1 MLFRRASNFN
11 MGQPDKELASGVG
24 RLGRSKQLPLLIMGV
39 LLAGGLSSCGKG
51 RNVDTTR
58 RLIAAVAA
66 TVLAVSLAACSSSSR
81 NVSNNSSQLP
91 KASPAKLS
99 TQDSSRL
106 HLSLTSKKSATVAA
120 ALAPEV
126 KAAYLKNPRQLL
138 PDGSKLDIL
147 SDKMQ
152 VSGDTATVPAK
163 VTGGANTGSYLLVL
177 EKHDGKWLLIG
188 TEKQ

>member
-1 MLFRRASNFN
+1 M
-11 MGQPDKELASGVG
+11 
-24 RLGRSKQLPLLIMGV
+24 
-39 LLAGGLSSCGKG
+39 
-51 RNVDTTR
+51 DTTR

-66 TVLAVSLAACSSSSR
+66 TVLAVSLAACSSSSG
-81 NVSNNSSQLP
+81 NKSNNSSQLP
-91 KASPAKLS
+91 KASPATLS

-106 HLSLTSKKSATVAA
+106 HLALTSKKSATVAA

-138 PDGSKLDIL
+138 PAGSKLDIL
-147 SDKMQ
+147 SDEMQ

-177 EKHDGKWLLIG
+177 EKQDGKWLLIG